1 MRQQQQQMEV
11 VLLHFNS
18 ATVIHFGFRAIK
30 GVIIAA
36 LFVFRVQIEFI
47 VAEKG

>member
-1 MRQQQQQMEV
+1 MSQLQQIEV
-11 VLLHFNS
+11 VLCHFNS
-18 ATVIHFGFRAIK
+18 ATTIHFRFRAIK
-30 GVIIAA
+30 GAIAAA